1 MLVKDKIEIQGAR
14 ICDRCGARAMSMS
27 TKEGHMLLFCGH
39 HARNY
44 GPKLA
49 EQGFTNTEIAD

>member
-1 MLVKDKIEIQGAR
+1 MLVKDKVEVDGPR
-14 ICDRCGARAMSMS
+14 LCDRCGARAMSIS

-44 GPKLA
+44 EPKLA
-49 EQGFTNTEIAD
+49 EQGFTSTEIAN